1 MFFFGYQY
9 CMRKND
15 IIQDILRYPS
25 DEEENAI
32 VSGPT
37 QGEKDPDATS
47 PSGQWFVSFVLI
59 FFFRLALPEL

>member
-37 QGEKDPDATS
+37 QGEKDPDATG
-47 PSGQWFVSFVLI
+47 PSGQ
-59 FFFRLALPEL
+59 